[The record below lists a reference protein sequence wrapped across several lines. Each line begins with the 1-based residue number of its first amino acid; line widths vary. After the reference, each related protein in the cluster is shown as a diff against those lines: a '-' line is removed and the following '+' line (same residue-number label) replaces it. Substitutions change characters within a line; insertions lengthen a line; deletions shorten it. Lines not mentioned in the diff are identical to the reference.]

1 MTKRTATPLDVE
13 IGKRLRQARIR
24 LGLTQADLAKAA
36 EISFQQIQKYEKGDN
51 RIAISTLA
59 KLRPVLGIEA
69 VDLLPPLRADGTAIP
84 DPLAA
89 QGQTI
94 TGLSLAKL
102 FSQML
107 PQQQV
112 ALVEMARAA
121 VTSANPVTHAAA

>member
-13 IGKRLRQARIR
+13 IGMRLRQARIR
-24 LGLTQADLAKAA
+24 LGLTQTDLATAA
-36 EISFQQIQKYEKGDN
+36 GISFQQIQKYERGDN

-59 KLRPVLGIEA
+59 RLRPVLGIEA
-69 VDLLPPLRADGTAIP
+69 VDLLPPLRQDGSAIP

-102 FSQML
+102 FGQML
-107 PQQQV
+107 PQQQT
-112 ALVEMARAA
+112 ALLEMAKA
-121 VTSANPVTHAAA
+121 VTSANAVPHAAA